1 MKHSLPF
8 SFAFV
13 LALAACAPQVAPAPD
28 TGSGAPVDK
37 ASMET
42 YENDEIG
49 YTIEIPSD
57 WTITE
62 DETLATDSYTT
73 VGTSFAYPA
82 TRDGSALTEAR
93 VHIAT
98 MPTCPAQDSS
108 TALTTGSGTM
118 EDIHGTSFM
127 RTEFDGVG
135 AGNRYRGQTY
145 QIERDGACTVITLY
159 THSCNLGADCG
170 DDRQSPYSY
179 EDTLFML
186 RWTLETLSFN

>member
-1 MKHSLPF
+1 MKHLLPL

-13 LALAACAPQVAPAPD
+13 LVLAGCAPQAPAPG
-28 TGSGAPVDK
+28 TGSGVPVGK

-42 YENDEIG
+42 YENDDIG
-49 YTIEIPSD
+49 YAIEIPSD

-62 DETLATDSYTT
+62 NDSLTTDDYTA

-82 TRDGSALTEAR
+82 DRDMSALSDAK
-93 VHIAT
+93 VNIAT
-98 MPTCPAQDSS
+98 MPACPAQD
-108 TALTTGSGTM
+108 GGTM
-118 EDIHGTSFM
+118 EDVNGTAFM

-159 THSCNLGADCG
+159 THSCNLGPDCG
-170 DDRQSPYSY
+170 PARQEPYSY
-179 EDTLFML
+179 EDTLFKL

>member
-1 MKHSLPF
+1 MKNFLPL

-13 LALAACAPQVAPAPD
+13 FALSACSPQAPVSVPD
-28 TGSGAPVDK
+28 TDGGASAGK

-42 YENDEIG
+42 YQNDEIG
-49 YTIEIPSD
+49 YAIEIPSD

-62 DETLATDSYTT
+62 DDTLATDDYTA

-82 TRDGSALTEAR
+82 TRDRSALSDAK
-93 VHIAT
+93 VHVAT
-98 MPTCPAQDSS
+98 MPACPAQD
-108 TALTTGSGTM
+108 GGTM
-118 EDIHGTSFM
+118 EDVNGTAFM
-127 RTEFDGVG
+127 RTDFDGVG

-159 THSCNLGADCG
+159 THSCNLGVDCG
-170 DDRQSPYSY
+170 PDRQEPYSY
-179 EDTLFML
+179 EDTLFKL